1 MTRRVPAVPFGFA
14 VLLWAATPLAAQA
27 VGARPVSAGRDVITQ
42 TIAVPV
48 FPGQLVS
55 ATISIPAR
63 EETPLPA
70 VLVLAMRERG
80 AAPAPAALALTD
92 ALLTRGMAVVR
103 LDVPPAPTDAPA
115 TAEPLDQPADDA
127 FAVLQFMREREDI
140 DGDRVAV
147 VGVGAAAQHAALAAA
162 LDEAAG
168 ALVLLG
174 AEPVRSDTL
183 GLPTGLPLL
192 SLPLAVRAAP
202 AAPGTVATPIS
213 DAAAFLSRHLQ

>member
-1 MTRRVPAVPFGFA
+1 MTRVPAVTLGIA
-14 VLLWAATPLAAQA
+14 VLLGGAAPLAAQTG
-27 VGARPVSAGRDVITQ
+27 GARPVSAGRDVMTQ

-48 FPGQLVS
+48 FPGQMVS
-55 ATISIPAR
+55 ATLSIPTR

-70 VLVLAMRERG
+70 VLVLAIREPG
-80 AAPAPAALALTD
+80 AGPAPAALALTD

-103 LDVPPAPTDAPA
+103 LDVPPAAADAPE

-140 DGDRVAV
+140 DGDRVAL
-147 VGVGAAAQHAALAAA
+147 VGVGAAAPHAARAAA

-174 AEPVRSDTL
+174 AEPVDADTL
-183 GLPTGLPLL
+183 GLPTDLPLL
-192 SLPLAVRAAP
+192 SLPLEVRAAP
-202 AAPGTVATPIS
+202 VAAGAVATPVS
-213 DAAAFLSRHLQ
+213 DAAVFLSRHLQ